1 MGDYLQVSITS
12 NFAEQMLTSFSF
24 SYLHDQAFWS
34 RTFVTGN
41 FVPVLLKNTCKLS
54 DTSWIFKAST
64 HNSARNIQPQKSQ

>member
-54 DTSWIFKAST
+54 DTS
-64 HNSARNIQPQKSQ
+64 